1 MKSKFL
7 TAGLIA
13 AVMVPATM
21 PVAAQAQT
29 REIRKDRADVREE
42 QRELRNAQR
51 RGDRSDI
58 REERRELRDAKGDLR
73 DSRQDWRQDRRYSN
87 YRAPFKY
94 QQFRVGS
101 TLRSNYY
108 GASYRPTYDS
118 RWGVP
123 RAGRNLTYVRHYNDL
138 LLVNERNG
146 RVVKVYRNHFNWRR

>member
-13 AVMVPATM
+13 AMMVPA
-21 PVAAQAQT
+21 VAQAQT
-29 REIRKDRADVREE
+29 REIRKDRQELREE
-42 QRELRNAQR
+42 QRDLRNAQR
-51 RGDRSDI
+51 RGDRGDV
-58 REERRELRDAKGDLR
+58 RDARHDVRDARKDLR
-73 DSRQDWRQDRRYSN
+73 ESQRDWRRDTRYQN
-87 YRAPFKY
+87 YRAPFRY
-94 QQFRVGS
+94 QQFRVGA

-108 GASYRPTYDS
+108 APAYRPNWDS

>member
-13 AVMVPATM
+13 AMMVPA
-21 PVAAQAQT
+21 VAQAQT
-29 REIRKDRADVREE
+29 RGEVRDSRQEVREQ
-42 QRELRNAQR
+42 QR
-51 RGDRSDI
+51 D
-58 REERRELRDAKGDLR
+58 LRDAKRYGDRNDVRDQRRDVRDARQELR
-73 DSRQDWRQDRRYSN
+73 EDRRDWRQESRYQN

-108 GASYRPTYDS
+108 GAAYRPAYDS

-138 LLVNERNG
+138 LLVNQRNG
-146 RVVKVYRNHFNWRR
+146 KVIQVYRNHFGRR

>member
-13 AVMVPATM
+13 AMMVPAM
-21 PVAAQAQT
+21 AQAQT
-29 REIRKDRADVREE
+29 REIRNDRRDVREE
-42 QRELRNAQR
+42 QRELRHAQR
-51 RGDRSDI
+51 YGDRDDI
-58 REERRELRDAKGDLR
+58 REERREYRDARQELR
-73 DSRQDWRQDRRYSN
+73 EDRRDWRQDRRYSN
-87 YRAPFKY
+87 YRAPFRY
-94 QQFRVGS
+94 QQFRIGS
-101 TLRSNYY
+101 TLRPNYY
-108 GASYRPTYDS
+108 APAYRPSWDN

>member
-13 AVMVPATM
+13 AMMVPATM

-42 QRELRNAQR
+42 RQELRDAQR
-51 RGDRSDI
+51 YGNRGDV
-58 REERRELRDAKGDLR
+58 REERREYRDAKRDLR
-73 DSRQDWRQDRRYSN
+73 DSKRDWRQDTRYQN
-87 YRAPFKY
+87 YRAPFRY
-94 QQFRVGS
+94 QQFSVGA

-108 GASYRPTYDS
+108 APSYRPTWDS

-138 LLVNERNG
+138 LLVNTRNG
-146 RVVKVYRNHFNWRR
+146 RVVKVYRNHFRWR

>member
-13 AVMVPATM
+13 AMMVPAM
-21 PVAAQAQT
+21 AQAQT
-29 REIRKDRADVREE
+29 REIREDRRDVREE
-42 QRELRNAQR
+42 QRELRHAQR
-51 RGDRSDI
+51 YGDRDDV
-58 REERRELRDAKGDLR
+58 REERREYRDARQELR
-73 DSRQDWRQDRRYSN
+73 EDHRDWRQDRRYSN
-87 YRAPFKY
+87 YRAPFRY
-94 QQFRVGS
+94 QQFRIGS
-101 TLRSNYY
+101 TLRPNYY
-108 GASYRPTYDS
+108 APAYRPSWDN

>member
-13 AVMVPATM
+13 AMMIPA
-21 PVAAQAQT
+21 AAQAQN
-29 REIRKDRADVREE
+29 REIRNDRKELREE
-42 QRELRNAQR
+42 QRDLRNAQR
-51 RGDRSDI
+51 YGDRGDV
-58 REERRELRDAKGDLR
+58 RDARHDVRDARKDLR
-73 DSRQDWRQDRRYSN
+73 ESQRDWRRDTRYQN
-87 YRAPFKY
+87 YRAPFRY
-94 QQFRVGS
+94 QSFRVGS

-108 GASYRPTYDS
+108 APSYRPAWDS

>member
-13 AVMVPATM
+13 AMMVPAM
-21 PVAAQAQT
+21 AQAQT
-29 REIRKDRADVREE
+29 GELRRDRQEVREQKRDVR
-42 QRELRNAQR
+42 QAVRHGDRGDVRDQR
-51 RGDRSDI
+51 RD
-58 REERRELRDAKGDLR
+58 LRDARQEYREDKR
-73 DSRQDWRQDRRYSN
+73 DWHSDKRYQN

-94 QQFRVGS
+94 QQFRVGA

-108 GASYRPTYDS
+108 APAYRPAWDS

-138 LLVNERNG
+138 LLVNARNG
-146 RVVKVYRNHFNWRR
+146 KVVKIYRNHFNWRR